1 MMRHARPLPYAIAV
15 MTLLVGVKTAGLVH
29 AFGVGSPAQA
39 STHGAPEKAEEK
51 PATAHGAKAEAPTP
65 AATPPAPA
73 PVPEKPAEPPISEA
87 EKTTLQD
94 LRARR
99 KELDARAGRLDERE
113 AMLTAAERRLT
124 ERVQQLTALQI
135 KLEQLEKDRQERQ
148 DANWRGLVRTYEDMR
163 PRDAATIFNDLDNAT
178 LIQVLDRM
186 KDAKAAPILAAMTPE
201 RARAVTL
208 QLAQFRTQANAVP
221 RLDIKDSGQ
230 KP

>member
-29 AFGVGSPAQA
+29 AFDIGSPARA
-39 STHGAPEKAEEK
+39 SAPEKAEGKERAEGK
-51 PATAHGAKAEAPTP
+51 PAAAHGAKAEVAAP
-65 AATPPAPA
+65 AAA
-73 PVPEKPAEPPISEA
+73 PVPAPEKPADPPISEA
-87 EKTTLQD
+87 EKATLQD

-99 KELDARAGRLDERE
+99 KELDTRAARLDDRE

-124 ERVQQLTALQI
+124 ERVEQLTALQT
-135 KLEQLEKDRQERQ
+135 KLERLEKDRQDRQ

-163 PRDAATIFNDLDNAT
+163 PRDAATIFNDLDSAV

-201 RARAVTL
+201 RARAATS
-208 QLAQFRTQANAVP
+208 QLAQFRTQASAAP
-221 RLDIKDSGQ
+221 RIDVKEVGQ
-230 KP
+230 KQ

>member
-39 STHGAPEKAEEK
+39 STHGASEKAEEK
-51 PATAHGAKAEAPTP
+51 PSPAHGAKSEAATP
-65 AATPPAPA
+65 AASIPPVP
-73 PVPEKPAEPPISEA
+73 PPEKPAEPPISEA
-87 EKTTLQD
+87 EKATLQD

-99 KELDARAGRLDERE
+99 KELDARASRLDERE

-124 ERVQQLTALQI
+124 ERVQQLTALQT

-163 PRDAATIFNDLDNAT
+163 PRDAATIFNDLDNAI

-208 QLAQFRTQANAVP
+208 QLAQFRTQANAAP
-221 RLDIKDSGQ
+221 RLDIKDPGQ

>member
-15 MTLLVGVKTAGLVH
+15 MTLLVGVKTVGLVH

-39 STHGAPEKAEEK
+39 STQGAPEKVEEK
-51 PATAHGAKAEAPTP
+51 RAAAHGAKSEVAAPGAATTP
-65 AATPPAPA
+65 APLQ
-73 PVPEKPAEPPISEA
+73 EKPADPPISEA
-87 EKTTLQD
+87 EKATLQD

-99 KELDARAGRLDERE
+99 KELDARADRLDERE

-163 PRDAATIFNDLDNAT
+163 PRDAATIFNDLDSAI

-201 RARAVTL
+201 RARAITS
-208 QLAQFRTQANAVP
+208 QLAQFRTQASAAP
-221 RLDIKDSGQ
+221 RLDAKEAGQ